1 MAATLELNTP
11 QRVVLSTTAGNV
23 AHVLVP
29 AGTTFLSIGS
39 EQTFFLDYGSA
50 GDGAAGTPSA
60 QMRYRPGTANVNI
73 PDTTSQTTYRVA
85 GSITSQAIYVMA
97 RGPSTDEAVEEETT
111 EATEAFS
118 AAILR
123 WLPPYYESVSPLLGG
138 PAGAMGTMQGVV
150 PTLIDLT
157 TIELGT
163 GKWLTLHA
171 RGLGKDRATD
181 ETDAELRTRLRQIE
195 DSVTPQAILAAVN
208 ALLTSVTTET
218 ATLTE
223 WFEGPGLAD
232 DGSPSDSVLSAGAPF
247 HLDNEDQ
254 AVLVGGPQS
263 FVITVPR
270 LSGAFTEQIYFT
282 IIAAVERLRPHGTR
296 WRLRLAAA

>member
-1 MAATLELNTP
+1 MAATLELNAP
-11 QRVVLSTTAGNV
+11 QRIALSSTVGNV
-23 AHVLVP
+23 TQVFVP
-29 AGTTFLSIGS
+29 AGTTTLVVGS
-39 EQTFFLDYGSA
+39 EDVFYLDYGSA
-50 GDGAAGTPSA
+50 ADGAAGTPAA
-60 QMRYRPGTANVNI
+60 QMRYIPGAVDINI
-73 PDTTSQTTYRVA
+73 PDLTSQSTYRIA
-85 GSITSQAIYVMA
+85 GSTASQAVYVLA
-97 RGPSTDEAVEEETT
+97 RGPSVDEAVEAETT
-111 EATEAFS
+111 AATEAFLT
-118 AAILR
+118 ALLR
-123 WLPPYYESVSPLLGG
+123 WLPPDYESVLPILGG
-138 PAGAMGTMQGVV
+138 SAGAMGAVQGVV

-195 DSVTPQAILAAVN
+195 DSVTPQAILDAVN
-208 ALLTSVTTET
+208 ALLATVTADT
-218 ATLTE
+218 ATLQE

-232 DGSPSDSVLSAGAPF
+232 DGTPSDSVLSAGAPF

-254 AVLVGGPQS
+254 AILIGGPQS
-263 FVITVPR
+263 FVVIVPR